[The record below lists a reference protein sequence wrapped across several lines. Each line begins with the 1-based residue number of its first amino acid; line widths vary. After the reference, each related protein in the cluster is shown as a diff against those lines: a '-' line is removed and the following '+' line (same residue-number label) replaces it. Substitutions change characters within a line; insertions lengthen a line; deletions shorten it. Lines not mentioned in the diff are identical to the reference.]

1 MTARWHT
8 PRHAA
13 ATPRTPYTFLRKS
26 GRSDRSETGCQGPK
40 ARTRGLGE
48 ILSKQSLVARNR
60 LERLERPEM
69 QGNARAYSQP
79 GSGGKERV
87 HALLAISGRSGRSG
101 RDPPSF
107 PIVFSGLAF
116 ACYLKFRT
124 LSEPFR
130 TRQALPFTFEI
141 NILVSFHSKQ
151 QNLEN
156 RGQV

>member
-1 MTARWHT
+1 MTARRHT

-26 GRSDRSETGCQGPK
+26 GRSDRSETACQGSK
-40 ARTRGLGE
+40 VRMRGLGE
-48 ILSKQSLVARNR
+48 ILLKQRLVAQNR
-60 LERLERPEM
+60 LDRPERPEM
-69 QGNARAYSQP
+69 RSNARAYSQP

-116 ACYLKFRT
+116 GCCLKFRT

-130 TRQALPFTFEI
+130 TRQTLPFTFEI
-141 NILVSFHSKQ
+141 NILVSFHPKQ
-151 QNLEN
+151 QNLGN